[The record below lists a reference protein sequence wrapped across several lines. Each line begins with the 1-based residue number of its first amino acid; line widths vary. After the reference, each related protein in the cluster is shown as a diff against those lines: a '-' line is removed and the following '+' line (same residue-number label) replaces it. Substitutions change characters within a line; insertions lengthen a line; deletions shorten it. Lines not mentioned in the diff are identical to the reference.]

1 MRLYEDI
8 IRNRK
13 NPDYRN
19 GLLELESRRRYGE
32 RQEHLRRDIT
42 ILEANIRDLNDK
54 LSRLGPGPADDG
66 DLEALKNKLR
76 QLLMTMRQYAETKY
90 TVTNEVAIYDK
101 LLTYEESRL
110 RSQSMSS
117 QVKYFNNIGLKNI

>member
-54 LSRLGPGPADDG
+54 LSRLGPGPGDDG

-76 QLLMTMRQYAETKY
+76 QLLMTMRQYAESKY
-90 TVTNEVAIYDK
+90 TVTNEV
-101 LLTYEESRL
+101 TY
-110 RSQSMSS
+110 
-117 QVKYFNNIGLKNI
+117 